1 MNLDV
6 FLKKKQDLFQEY
18 NYLMSEKQKKMS
30 RVLNYFEHFLAFV
43 SSVSSCVLTSAFA
56 SLIGVTV
63 ATENSTVRLKIFGIN
78 TGIIKC

>member
-1 MNLDV
+1 
-6 FLKKKQDLFQEY
+6 
-18 NYLMSEKQKKMS
+18 MSEKQKKMS
-30 RVLNYFEHFLAFV
+30 RVLNYFENFLAFV

-63 ATENSTVRLKIFGIN
+63 GTENSTVRLKIFGIN